1 MVNVECC
8 RPPRLKNVDRS
19 KASHMSV
26 TVGNVTV
33 IVTDYQPK
41 TDVRSSDSHISSDAS
56 DTNSSTAPH
65 DLNLDSPAADAST
78 N

>member
-1 MVNVECC
+1 
-8 RPPRLKNVDRS
+8 
-19 KASHMSV
+19 MSV

-78 N
+78 NWALLPTLRMHHKQNQASAGC